1 MECGAVKLKVERCH
15 LGPVEEGVVWTGGK
29 WGGENVGEFSI
40 YFFFFCRMVGDSNCK
55 KRGERLVSQV

>member
-29 WGGENVGEFSI
+29 WGGERKLGNFSR
-40 YFFFFCRMVGDSNCK
+40 FFFFCRVVGDRCK
-55 KRGERLVSQV
+55 KREERLVSQV